1 MIEDKTPHDNDRD
14 ENEIM
19 DIEEQ
24 IMNSGIEPEKLVPD
38 HKSGKTN
45 LQEEIS
51 RLQKELEDKIE
62 ENEKLKG
69 HHLRALADYE
79 NLSKRTKAER
89 VRLLKL
95 ANEDLIKK
103 FLELADSFEK
113 GKDSFSE
120 STITLD
126 VVKDGFNA
134 IESQFF
140 TILKNEGIER
150 IACLGEK
157 FDPSLH
163 EVILVKS
170 DSSVEEDTILTEVQ
184 AGYRMN
190 SVLLRP
196 SKVIIAKK

>member
-1 MIEDKTPHDNDRD
+1 M
-14 ENEIM
+14 
-19 DIEEQ
+19 
-24 IMNSGIEPEKLVPD
+24 
-38 HKSGKTN
+38 
-45 LQEEIS
+45 
-51 RLQKELEDKIE
+51 
-62 ENEKLKG
+62 
-69 HHLRALADYE
+69 RALADYE
-79 NLSKRTKAER
+79 NLSKRTKSER
-89 VRLLKL
+89 IRLLKS

-113 GKDSFSE
+113 GKASFSE
-120 STITLD
+120 STVNLD

-184 AGYRMN
+184 AGYRMY